1 MVFTWISKILYCFT
15 GLDLFTLAKIGKIFE
30 FRELTFCTYEQTRYH
45 EINRKTKNLSFNS
58 KVHVSCYD
66 KERNFFS
73 FNDYTEYIR
82 VMQVC
87 LTSSGWVN
95 SSLTTC
101 NEICLYTKRKIIISV
116 IQKTP
121 QKTKQKKTKFW
132 YVYKNKN
139 TQNSK
144 AYVLKR

>member
-15 GLDLFTLAKIGKIFE
+15 GLDLFTLVKIGKIFE

-101 NEICLYTKRKIIISV
+101 NEICLYTKRKIIISF
-116 IQKTP
+116 IQK
-121 QKTKQKKTKFW
+121 KKAKKQ
-132 YVYKNKN
+132 NKRK
-139 TQNSK
+139 QNSDTFIK
-144 AYVLKR
+144 IKIPKIRKHMF

>member
-58 KVHVSCYD
+58 KVSCYD

-82 VMQVC
+82 VMQAC

-116 IQKTP
+116 IQKNP
-121 QKTKQKKTKFW
+121 KKQ
-132 YVYKNKN
+132 NKRK
-139 TQNSK
+139 QNSDTFIK
-144 AYVLKR
+144 MKIPKIRKHMF

>member
-58 KVHVSCYD
+58 KVSCYD

-121 QKTKQKKTKFW
+121 KKQ
-132 YVYKNKN
+132 NKRK
-139 TQNSK
+139 QNSDTFIK
-144 AYVLKR
+144 IKIPKIRKHMF